1 MADLLPRDLAE
12 LRHRLARRLGHGVV
26 SRDVAIFGACFL
38 LSVLLRLPSF
48 FRSVVDWD
56 ESLYLLIATQ
66 WLEGHPPYTTIWDHK
81 PPGIYLWF
89 ALALL
94 LFGHSVLSIRLAACL
109 AVSVTSYSLYR
120 IASTGEGS
128 QGRLV
133 GLGAAGLYLVFS
145 LGNGGL
151 AANTEIFVSPF
162 VMSAAAILLA
172 PCGSRPPLRGLLASG
187 ILLGLAIST
196 KWVALWD
203 GIALLLILAVCP
215 VLFGAPTSIA
225 AALVSRRLLFFSAA
239 TCLISLAMIVL
250 NQPAVWVVALDAAM
264 VATAAVYVASTSSS
278 PVQYLRATVLE
289 WGTLLAGVV
298 AIVGASFLYFVASG
312 IAGEYLEA
320 NFAANARHASIRFP
334 RWLASVRLSSQLSS
348 NYALWIGFLVACLSC
363 VRARPLSFD
372 QSRRIILVSWVLLTM
387 PGIWITK
394 RFYPHY
400 FLQVTP
406 VLCLLVPLAIT
417 AMFASARETGW
428 RGASQPVA
436 GAMRPT
442 IWRSIG
448 RARAWIPA
456 GAAYALVA
464 LATGNAGSLVAESVV
479 ASAQFIEHRV
489 VRREAHWGDQAASV
503 AAYLRPRL
511 DSRDLVYVV
520 DYEPIVYYLLGTPL
534 PTRYIFPAFLI
545 DSRFSNVAGIDA
557 VAELE
562 RIFRKDPVYVVKR
575 ERHRHEAAFAAMLS
589 EHLRDAYELETRLGD
604 VEVYRKRGRLH
615 HS

>member
-162 VMSAAAILLA
+162 VMAAAAILLA
-172 PCGSRPPLRGLLASG
+172 PCGSRAPLRGLLASG

-312 IAGEYLEA
+312 IAGEYL
-320 NFAANARHASIRFP
+320 
-334 RWLASVRLSSQLSS
+334 
-348 NYALWIGFLVACLSC
+348 
-363 VRARPLSFD
+363 
-372 QSRRIILVSWVLLTM
+372 
-387 PGIWITK
+387 
-394 RFYPHY
+394 
-400 FLQVTP
+400 
-406 VLCLLVPLAIT
+406 
-417 AMFASARETGW
+417 
-428 RGASQPVA
+428 
-436 GAMRPT
+436 
-442 IWRSIG
+442 
-448 RARAWIPA
+448 
-456 GAAYALVA
+456 
-464 LATGNAGSLVAESVV
+464 
-479 ASAQFIEHRV
+479 
-489 VRREAHWGDQAASV
+489 
-503 AAYLRPRL
+503 
-511 DSRDLVYVV
+511 
-520 DYEPIVYYLLGTPL
+520 
-534 PTRYIFPAFLI
+534 
-545 DSRFSNVAGIDA
+545 
-557 VAELE
+557 
-562 RIFRKDPVYVVKR
+562 
-575 ERHRHEAAFAAMLS
+575 
-589 EHLRDAYELETRLGD
+589 
-604 VEVYRKRGRLH
+604 
-615 HS
+615 